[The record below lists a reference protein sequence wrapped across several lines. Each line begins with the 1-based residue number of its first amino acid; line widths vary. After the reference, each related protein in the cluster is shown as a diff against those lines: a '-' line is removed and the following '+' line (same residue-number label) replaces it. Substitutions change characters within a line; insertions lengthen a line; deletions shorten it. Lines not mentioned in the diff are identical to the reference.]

1 MSNWCITGANHPS
14 SNLSSEG
21 VETTPLILES
31 KIPTQLMNYLHAD
44 DTAQY
49 YVASNICVDV
59 IEMTRLHVLALLLA
73 ESAKAARKH
82 CCMLFLSPNLCNPNH
97 KFKV

>member
-1 MSNWCITGANHPS
+1 M
-14 SNLSSEG
+14 
-21 VETTPLILES
+21 
-31 KIPTQLMNYLHAD
+31 PTQLMNYLHVD

-59 IEMTRLHVLALLLA
+59 IEMTRPHVLAPSLA
-73 ESAKAARKH
+73 ESAKAARKLLH
-82 CCMLFLSPNLCNPNH
+82 TVPLSKLVQSQFH